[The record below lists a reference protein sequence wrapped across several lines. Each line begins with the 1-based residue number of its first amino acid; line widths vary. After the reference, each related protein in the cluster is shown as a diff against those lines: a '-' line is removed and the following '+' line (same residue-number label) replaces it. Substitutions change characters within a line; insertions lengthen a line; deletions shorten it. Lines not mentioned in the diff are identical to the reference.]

1 MTVISVRVEQGVAH
15 TPGKVVSTAEPVRC
29 VRRRESVP
37 STLENLVGV
46 DTIG

>member
-15 TPGKVVSTAEPVRC
+15 TPGEVVSTAEPARC

-37 STLENLVGV
+37 NTLGNLVGV
-46 DTIG
+46 DIIG

>member
-15 TPGKVVSTAEPVRC
+15 TPGEVVSTAGPARC
-29 VRRRESVP
+29 VRRREPVP